1 MTGPVELPDRD
12 EARDA
17 AARELSDPVYA
28 TDDPSWAERAVR
40 WVFARLSDLLEEA
53 AAAAPGGYGGLLVLA
68 VLVVLAV
75 VAVRLR
81 LGRIGRFTTA
91 RPALFE
97 SGDRSA
103 EDHRRAA
110 DAHAARGEWAEAV
123 RERLRG
129 IVRGL
134 EERDLLEPS
143 AGRTAD
149 EAAAQ
154 AGRALPDCADE
165 LRAAARTFDEV
176 SYGGRPAGSA
186 TDAQLRDVDD
196 IVRRTRP
203 ASPAAR
209 P

>member
-1 MTGPVELPDRD
+1 MTAPAVLPDRD

-17 AARELSDPVYA
+17 AVRELSDPVYA
-28 TDDPSWAERAVR
+28 ADDPAWPERAAR
-40 WVFARLSDLLEEA
+40 WVLARLSDLLDAVAE
-53 AAAAPGGYGGLLVLA
+53 AAPGGYGGLLVLA
-68 VLVVLAV
+68 ALVVLAV

-81 LGRIGRFTTA
+81 LGRIGRFATA

-97 SGDRSA
+97 SADRTA
-103 EDHRRAA
+103 QDHRRAA

-154 AGRALPDCADE
+154 AGLALPDCAED

-176 SYGGRPAGSA
+176 CYGGRPAGPG
-186 TDAQLRDVDD
+186 TDAHLRDVDD
-196 IVRRTRP
+196 LVRRSRP
-203 ASPAAR
+203 GAPAAR